1 MMEPLLNIERAAE
14 MLSLSPWTIRSW
26 IRKRKLKAIKLGSRI
41 VVEPQSLR
49 ELISEAKAN
58 GDSTNLNG
66 KEIETNG

>member
-1 MMEPLLNIERAAE
+1 MEPLLNVERAAE

-58 GDSTNLNG
+58 GESRSH
-66 KEIETNG
+66 KKQEVW

>member
-1 MMEPLLNIERAAE
+1 MEPLLNVERAAE

-58 GDSTNLNG
+58 GETGNS
-66 KEIETNG
+66 KEKEVQ

>member
-1 MMEPLLNIERAAE
+1 MEPLLNVERAAE

-58 GDSTNLNG
+58 GESGNF
-66 KEIETNG
+66 KESEVKGQ

>member
-1 MMEPLLNIERAAE
+1 MEALMNIERAAE

-26 IRKRKLKAIKLGSRI
+26 IRKKKLKAIKLGSRI

-58 GDSTNLNG
+58 GGSGNF
-66 KEIETNG
+66 KEKEVR